1 MVGREILQNRPLDC
15 VMATS
20 TGYRLLRIAVAA
32 FGTVVILLYPLAV
45 VWPSGICSR

>member
-1 MVGREILQNRPLDC
+1 MAGREILQNRPLDC

-45 VWPSGICSR
+45 VWPSGICLR